1 LYKIFKIRERFV
13 LFWNFL
19 VCSQLK
25 NTSCSQSES
34 DAIVSSS
41 SKGSNLGLVQS
52 LMALVLP
59 KKLSYSATFVYVGM
73 RLLKYNFKEY

>member
-1 LYKIFKIRERFV
+1 
-13 LFWNFL
+13 
-19 VCSQLK
+19 
-25 NTSCSQSES
+25 
-34 DAIVSSS
+34 VSSS
-41 SKGSNLGLVQS
+41 SKGSNLGLIQS